1 MNINFTHT
9 KDAITLSA
17 IAEKPGLFAR
27 LTGASRRDLSFSALP
42 DTEQALIFALGDLR
56 ALDDAT
62 PGAATIGADTIR
74 LTHDAAAALSAE
86 AARALGL
93 PEDTH
98 LLLATDATGTLGS
111 PDFRLTYEWR
121 HRGQRQSPRR
131 DGSLLFTGQGVRRIP
146 LWMKRALDIAD
157 GFDPAASLT
166 DHWAGLAAFRRALE
180 PNEDVPDQLPEGTR
194 AAQTAMTAFLR
205 GLRVQLADRFSI
217 SPDEGLSQFEIL
229 PFSGTR
235 LESDGISDDLVS
247 ETHAELSG
255 DLLAAFQYKLYVNGA
270 SPAYRLADNT
280 YLVIDRA
287 ATQVLT
293 EMVRA
298 QRAPKAEREAF
309 IRNPRAFIAR
319 SVTEQMNASGEMDG
333 LSPVEQEA
341 RIEDAVGPALVETR
355 EYAARVIGVQ
365 VFERA
370 VRTVE
375 GGGTTWMPELFPAHV
390 VKTLEA
396 MPVDALGDLQ
406 RQMQQRVDEPG
417 SSVIIGSDTVAITP
431 ERVASVQALHNKKA
445 VPAPDAATP
454 ADVADAKPGPLIL
467 TPVDNY
473 HDVGWSAGV
482 SARTAT
488 IPLSLPDT
496 IKTSLKPHQ
505 LESFKWAVSAWRA
518 GLPGILNADE
528 QGLGKTLQTIAF
540 LSWLQGH
547 MRSPQAAQRGPILV
561 VAPTSLLV
569 NWEEEVERHVQ
580 PDQFGH
586 LNRLYGASIATTKQR
601 GYQGTEIADG
611 REHLDLRWLREAIQE
626 GRAHRHWFLTT
637 YTTLTNY
644 QHSLGTIPFS
654 AVVFDEIQ
662 AAKNQDTIRS
672 NAVATV
678 KADFRIGLTG
688 TPIENTTLDLW
699 TIMDRLAPGALGAG
713 KEFRERYG
721 TATEE
726 NMTELHARVFK
737 PAGALPPLGLRRT
750 KDEAA
755 RDLPTKTRRLHPLEM
770 PPRQAREYEAARAK
784 LATGGRGAALKMLH
798 HIRSVSVHPGFANTD
813 PGDDFVA
820 LSARLQG
827 TMAILSR
834 VHQARERALVFI
846 EHRDIQFRFA
856 ELVRQKFGLPQ
867 VDIINGGTPIRKRQ
881 EIVNRFQTHL
891 LDDRGF
897 DLLVLGPKAAGTGLT
912 LTAATHVIH
921 LSRWWN
927 PAVEEQCNDRIHRIG
942 QSRPVTI
949 HVPMAI
955 HGSFREHSFDC
966 LLHSLMQRKR
976 RLAEQAL
983 WPMGDTEGDAS
994 QLQTMLGH
1002 NGTDARGDAVDAAMR
1017 ATFERDGLSLPHR
1030 ETDGSIVVR

>member
-1 MNINFTHT
+1 MNIHFTHT
-9 KDAITLSA
+9 PDSITLSA

-27 LTGASRRDLSFSALP
+27 LTGGSRCDLSFSALP
-42 DTEQALIFALGDLR
+42 ETEQALIFALGDIR
-56 ALDDAT
+56 ALDDAS
-62 PGAATIGADTIR
+62 PGAATIDADTIR
-74 LTHDAAAALSAE
+74 LTHDAAAALSAD

-93 PEDTH
+93 PDDIH
-98 LLLATDATGTLGS
+98 LLLATDVAGTLGS
-111 PDFRLTYEWR
+111 PDFRLSYEWR

-131 DGSLLFTGQGVRRIP
+131 SGCLLFTSQGVRRIP

-157 GFDPAASLT
+157 GFDPTAKLS

-180 PNEDVPDQLPEGTR
+180 PNEDVPDQLPQGTG

-217 SPDEGLSQFEIL
+217 SPDEGLSQFEVL
-229 PFSGTR
+229 PFSGAQ
-235 LESDGISDDLVS
+235 LESDGVDDDLVS

-255 DLLAAFQYKLYVNGA
+255 ELLTAFQYKLYVNGA

-287 ATQVLT
+287 AMPVLA
-293 EMVRA
+293 EMARA
-298 QRAPKAEREAF
+298 QRASRTEREAF

-319 SVTEQMNASGEMDG
+319 SVTDHMIATGELDG
-333 LSPVEQEA
+333 LSQVEQEA
-341 RIEDAVGPALVETR
+341 RIEDVVGPALVETR

-365 VFERA
+365 AFERA
-370 VRTVE
+370 VRAVE
-375 GGGTTWMPELFPAHV
+375 GGTTTWMPELFPAHV
-390 VKTLEA
+390 VETLES
-396 MPVDALGDLQ
+396 MPLDALGDLHH
-406 RQMQQRVDEPG
+406 QMQQRADDPG
-417 SSVIIGSDTVAITP
+417 GSVLIGSDTVVITP
-431 ERVASVQALHNKKA
+431 ERVASVLALHDKKA
-445 VPAPDAATP
+445 LSAASGSEP
-454 ADVADAKPGPLIL
+454 ADIAEAKPPPLIL
-467 TPVDNY
+467 TPIDNY
-473 HDVGWSAGV
+473 DDVGWAAGV

-488 IPLSLPDT
+488 VPLSLPNI
-496 IKTSLKPHQ
+496 IKTTLKPHQ
-505 LESFKWAVSAWRA
+505 LEGFNWAVSAWRA

-540 LSWLQGH
+540 LAWLQGH
-547 MRSPQAAQRGPILV
+547 MRFPDAAQRGPILV

-569 NWEEEVERHVQ
+569 NWEEEVARHVQ
-580 PDQFGH
+580 PDQFGY
-586 LNRLYGASIATTKQR
+586 LNRLYGGSIATSRQQ
-601 GYQGTEIADG
+601 GHQGTEISDG

-626 GRAHRHWFLTT
+626 GRAHKYWFLTT

-678 KADFRIGLTG
+678 RADFRIGLTG

-721 TATEE
+721 TATED

-737 PAGALPPLGLRRT
+737 PQGAQPPLGLRRT

-755 RDLPTKTRRLHPLEM
+755 RDLPTKTRRLHPREM
-770 PPRQAREYEAARAK
+770 PPPQAREYESARSK

-798 HIRSVSVHPGFANTD
+798 HIRSVSVHPGFADAD
-813 PGDDFVA
+813 PGEGFVA

-827 TMAILSR
+827 TMSILSR
-834 VHQARERALVFI
+834 VHAAGERALVFI
-846 EHRDIQFRFA
+846 EHRNIQFRFA
-856 ELVRQKFGLPQ
+856 ELVRQKFGLAQ
-867 VDIINGGTPIRKRQ
+867 VDIINGGTPISRRQ

-891 LDDRGF
+891 THDRGF

-942 QSRPVTI
+942 QQRPVTI

-955 HGSFREHSFDC
+955 HGGYREHSFDC

-976 RLAEQAL
+976 RLAAQAL
-983 WPMGDTEGDAS
+983 WPMGDTHEDAS
-994 QLQTMLGH
+994 RLQELLSGGGSATG
-1002 NGTDARGDAVDAAMR
+1002 GDAVDAAMR
-1017 ATFERDGLSLPHR
+1017 ATFERDGLLFPPPDA
-1030 ETDGSIVVR
+1030 DGSITIS